1 MKATGSMKT
10 KSSILSTQALMVA
23 LMAGLSV
30 AYAQTSTADFQTQ
43 PEKSMAAAHEA
54 FIKGD
59 IKNACGDIAIA
70 ADYVKK
76 QSRFMAA
83 DTKEGMDKTE
93 RELTKLRDGVEKG
106 TVKSGDELKKTF
118 AKADH
123 QMAKCWHKTA
133 QEAQK
138 AGKDSTYA
146 LKRTGERLDGASRWS
161 GHQLD
166 EGTKKSLAAVESAG
180 QGAGQGVKAG
190 ATELDQ
196 WCKSLG
202 HGIEDLGHKL

>member
-1 MKATGSMKT
+1 MKATTYMKT
-10 KSSILSTQALMVA
+10 KYSTLLNPVLTVA
-23 LMAGLSV
+23 LMGGVWA
-30 AYAQTSTADFQTQ
+30 AYGQTSSADFQTQ
-43 PEKSMAAAHEA
+43 PEKSMAQAHEA
-54 FIKGD
+54 FVKGD
-59 IKNACGDIAIA
+59 TKDACGDISIA

-83 DTKEGMDKTE
+83 DTKEAMDKTE

-123 QMAKCWHKTA
+123 QMAKCWHNTA

-146 LKRTGERLDGASRWS
+146 LKRTAERLDGASRWS

-166 EGTKKSLAAVESAG
+166 EGTKKSLTAVESVG
-180 QGAGQGVKAG
+180 QGAGKGVKA
-190 ATELDQ
+190 AAAELDQ
-196 WCKSLG
+196 WSKSLG
-202 HGIEDLGHKL
+202 HGIEELGKKL